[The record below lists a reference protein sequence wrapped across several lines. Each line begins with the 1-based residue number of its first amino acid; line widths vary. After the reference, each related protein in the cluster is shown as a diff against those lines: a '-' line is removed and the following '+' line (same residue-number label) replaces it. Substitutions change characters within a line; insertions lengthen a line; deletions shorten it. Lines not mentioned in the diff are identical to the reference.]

1 MIRFAVLV
9 AVAFLF
15 LGLVRLARPAFEK
28 WRSKKAAAR
37 PVEAEL
43 VRDPVCGTWIDR
55 RIALSG
61 SSGGEAVPV
70 CSEKCQRLLETASA

>member
-1 MIRFAVLV
+1 MIRFAVLI

-28 WRSKKAAAR
+28 WRSKKSATE

-61 SSGGEAVPV
+61 RSGGEAVPV
-70 CSEKCQRLLETASA
+70 CSETCRRLLETASA

>member
-1 MIRFAVLV
+1 VIRFAVLI

-15 LGLVRLARPAFEK
+15 LGLVRLARPAFER
-28 WRSKKAAAR
+28 WRSKKSEAR
-37 PVEAEL
+37 PIEAEL

-61 SSGGEAVPV
+61 RNGGEAVPV
-70 CSEKCQRLLETASA
+70 CSERCRRLLESA

>member
-9 AVAFLF
+9 AVVFLF
-15 LGLVRLARPAFEK
+15 LGLVRLARPSFEK
-28 WRSKKAAAR
+28 WRSKSSAR
-37 PVEAEL
+37 PRVAEL

-70 CSEKCQRLLETASA
+70 CSEKCRRLLESASA

>member
-9 AVAFLF
+9 VLLFLF
-15 LGLVRLARPAFEK
+15 LGLLRIARPLFEK
-28 WRSKKAAAR
+28 WRSKSAAG
-37 PVEAEL
+37 PSEADL

-61 SSGGEAVPV
+61 QSGGEAVPV
-70 CSEKCQRLLETASA
+70 CSEKCRRLLESA